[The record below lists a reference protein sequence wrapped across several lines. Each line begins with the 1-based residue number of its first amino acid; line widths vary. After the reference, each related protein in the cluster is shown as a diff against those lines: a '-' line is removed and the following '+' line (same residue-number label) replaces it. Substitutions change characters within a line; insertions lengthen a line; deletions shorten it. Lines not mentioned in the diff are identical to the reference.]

1 MPLVFLTS
9 KAVKYSTGAGTSWVG
24 SQDFGNVKMWNGS
37 EWRVVGIR
45 PYADVA
51 LVTFSPTGGT
61 VSSPTFDTAI
71 NYGASASYFITA
83 SSSVVWNW
91 SGTDGFNGYA
101 SVSSGSSASSIE
113 LVASYTGGYNEQ
125 TFYVSASDGAE
136 TKYWTISVISEGFG

>member
-1 MPLVFLTS
+1 MPLAFLS
-9 KAVKYSTGAGTSWVG
+9 AKAVKYWNGSSWVG
-24 SQDFGNVKMWNGS
+24 SGDFGAVKMWNGS
-37 EWRVVGIR
+37 TWQYVGIR

-51 LVTFSPTGGT
+51 LVTFTPAGGT

-91 SGTDGFNGYA
+91 TTTDFNGYA
-101 SVSSGSSASSIE
+101 SVSSGGSASSIE

-125 TFYVSASDGAE
+125 TFNVSASNGAE